1 MHTSA
6 IFLAA
11 ALIFGSSPVT
21 AHMEMSSPIPFRSKF
36 GANKDKADFSMT
48 SPLGADQALCK
59 GYAVDLA
66 DPALGA
72 PTATFKQ
79 GEASAVE
86 LAGSA
91 AHGGGSCQLSLST
104 DGAKTFTVIQSIMGG
119 CPATG
124 VKLPFTIP
132 ADAPVG
138 KAIFSWSWVAKLSG
152 VPEFYQ
158 NCAPIEITAG
168 AGSAAAK
175 TAFKDRPAMF
185 VANIN
190 AGNGCKT
197 VASTDPLFPNPGP
210 DVTGTGTPDS
220 TINCGTSSGPAS
232 PAPASPA
239 PASPA
244 PASPAPA
251 PASSAPASSAPASSA
266 PAPASSAPAPAS
278 SAPGAI
284 ISIIPVAPSP
294 PSPSSP
300 SPAPAPASSSI
311 SPSSPSASPPPPANP
326 SNGTTTTTPATP
338 AADSGTST
346 DGSCGA
352 GKRCP
357 GSNCCSAL
365 GFCGTTPLHCG
376 TGCQRAFGACAG
388 QSRIRRRN

>member
-11 ALIFGSSPVT
+11 ALIFGSSFVT

-48 SPLGADQALCK
+48 SPLGAEQALCK
-59 GYAVDLA
+59 GYAVDFA
-66 DPALGA
+66 DPVLGA

-91 AHGGGSCQLSLST
+91 VHGGGSCQLSLST
-104 DGAKTFTVIQSIMGG
+104 DGAKSFTVIQSIMGG
-119 CPATG
+119 CPASG

-152 VPEFYQ
+152 VPEFYH
-158 NCAPIEITAG
+158 NCAPIEITAGGG

-220 TINCGTSSGPAS
+220 TINCGSSSGSAS
-232 PAPASPA
+232 PAPASMPA
-239 PASPA
+239 T
-244 PASPAPA
+244 
-251 PASSAPASSAPASSA
+251 
-266 PAPASSAPAPAS
+266 
-278 SAPGAI
+278 
-284 ISIIPVAPSP
+284 
-294 PSPSSP
+294 
-300 SPAPAPASSSI
+300 
-311 SPSSPSASPPPPANP
+311 P
-326 SNGTTTTTPATP
+326 SNGTNTTTPATP
-338 AADSGTST
+338 AADGGTST

-376 TGCQRAFGACAG
+376 TGCQSALGACGG